1 MNSRTKTGLR
11 GCRRRSWSVPL
22 VLLLS
27 LAASLAADSPQL
39 LLKGESET
47 ELAPHGQGNVYAPD
61 VHRDEDGNGWIMW
74 YGGQGHDGH
83 DRIHRADSTDGRH
96 WEKRGVAVDCGT
108 ANHVNDPS
116 VVRVGSLWWMFYTV
130 AQTAELDEIAL
141 ATSADGLH
149 WEKRGVVLPK
159 GEGAVWDSWK
169 VGRPSVLFENGRFRM
184 WYDGQPTTEAAAAN
198 ALAGVVKREGRAVGY
213 AESIDGLTWLR
224 RSEPVF
230 HEGAG
235 AIDVVRL
242 GDPLIMVIESGSGV
256 RWASSTDGLSWQ
268 GRGRLLP
275 LSGGDLDR
283 YGQVTPFLLED
294 AGKLRLFFGAARRRT
309 WDGNSIVVAEVV
321 LPPLGDTP

>member
-1 MNSRTKTGLR
+1 M
-11 GCRRRSWSVPL
+11 
-22 VLLLS
+22 
-27 LAASLAADSPQL
+27 AADSPQL

-96 WEKRGVAVDCGT
+96 WEKRGVGVDCGT

-256 RWASSTDGLSWQ
+256 RWASSTVGLSWQ